1 MDDMLEKLPILEA
14 KLILKKKELESKK
27 KVKEENN
34 NKVIQEQYNPN
45 KVMELEYELKNL
57 ENDKILAQNKNKK
70 LKSIKIKTIIFSLF
84 NLLGSFFTSIC
95 CYGIGAGMSNAYT
108 ASETIFNFF
117 DYGVMF
123 VFGSVVFG
131 FLEHFIILN
140 EYKERKDYLNQ
151 LNLNDIENKIEET
164 KNKISLEK
172 EKKIENKK
180 LKKLEQEGSALQ
192 EKINNIV
199 KEIKDI
205 ETLISEIISEYEKKN
220 SNFVNL
226 EKDLSSSKVK

>member
-1 MDDMLEKLPILEA
+1 MNDMLEKLPILEA

-95 CYGIGAGMSNAYT
+95 GYGIGAGMSNAKKVLEDVKNNESKY
-108 ASETIFNFF
+108 
-117 DYGVMF
+117 DYIEIMNCVG
-123 VFGSVVFG
+123 GCIG
-131 FLEHFIILN
+131 GGGQPKINIHLEDKI
-140 EYKERKDYLNQ
+140 KEKR
-151 LNLNDIENKIEET
+151 IENLYNKD
-164 KNKISLEK
+164 KNVNIRFSH
-172 EKKIENKK
+172 ENP
-180 LKKLEQEGSALQ
+180 
-192 EKINNIV
+192 
-199 KEIKDI
+199 EIKDI
-205 ETLISEIISEYEKKN
+205 YKNFLIEPMSELSEELLHTSYKN
-220 SNFVNL
+220 RTNY
-226 EKDLSSSKVK
+226 